1 MKIDLEKI
9 NQDYGMSA
17 TYGEHEILLDNSISG
32 GGQGEG
38 FSPMALQ
45 LISLAGCSAIDV
57 THILKKKR
65 KEIRS
70 YTTEVHGERREE
82 YPRYFSKITML
93 IKIDTDASDKALE
106 QAAELTR
113 TKYCSVFAILDA
125 TAEIDMK
132 IERI

>member
-1 MKIDLEKI
+1 MKINLERT
-9 NQDYGMSA
+9 NNDYGMRA
-17 TYGEHEILLDNSISG
+17 TYGEHEINLDNSISG
-32 GGQGEG
+32 GGQGAG

-45 LISLAGCSAIDV
+45 LISLAGCSAIDIV
-57 THILKKKR
+57 HILKKKR

-70 YTTEVHGERREE
+70 YTTEVVGERRDE
-82 YPRYFSKITML
+82 YPRLFSKIEMI

-106 QAAELTR
+106 QAAELTK

-125 TAEIDMK
+125 TAEIDMR